1 MQQTTATPAT
11 NGKGTLP
18 KGSPPRKRFS
28 ARTIAII
35 VGIVILLAIGIVL
48 YFRLKAPAT
57 TPLVTSPVQRQTLVA
72 YATATGTVNPQ
83 DTISIGSQV
92 SGTIQTLEVDY
103 NSKVHA
109 GQVLA
114 RIDPTTLQSA
124 LDQAKGSLAQAQAQA
139 VAAGVSAQGS
149 GSSADAALATARAA
163 AATKA
168 AAEQN
173 VLVADAAVRSA
184 DSAVASAKSALTLA
198 NQTLARSRGLL
209 AQGYVAQSQVDADT
223 SAQIAAS
230 GALNSA
236 QVAAAQARLQTVASR
251 SQATATSEQGV
262 AQTAAGSASLA
273 SAAASRSTAAAA
285 QAAVEVAQ
293 AHVRSAQLDVDHT
306 IITSPVDGTVISRAV
321 SVGQTVA
328 ASFST
333 PTLFTIAKDLRKME
347 VDVAVGEP
355 DIGSVKAG
363 QSTDFSVLAYP
374 GQTFHG
380 TISQV
385 RMNATVV
392 SNVVTYTAVVLV
404 DNTDGRL
411 RPGMTANSSIHV
423 GQSAADALVVP
434 VAALS
439 WRPPA
444 ELRPARAKST
454 APAGGSASAAP
465 GAGASS
471 GSSASAASPW
481 GNTGSS
487 GVGALVAGSK
497 TRLFVQDAGGALRA
511 VPVTVGLVSGS
522 SAAVVPADGANL
534 AEGDLVVV
542 SGGKTAT
549 SGSTTSSA
557 AALGTTTRV
566 PSVGG
571 AGRGR

>member
-1 MQQTTATPAT
+1 MQQTTATPAA

-18 KGSPPRKRFS
+18 KGTPPRKRFS
-28 ARTIAII
+28 TRTLAIV
-35 VGIVILLAIGIVL
+35 VGLAILLAIGIVL
-48 YFRLKAPAT
+48 YLRSRPPALT
-57 TPLVTSPVQRQTLVA
+57 ALVTAPVQRQTLVA

-92 SGTIQTLEVDY
+92 SGTIKTLEVDY

-124 LDQAKGSLAQAQAQA
+124 LDQAKGLLAQAQAQA
-139 VAAGVSAQGS
+139 VAAGVTAQGS
-149 GSSADAALATARAA
+149 SSSAEAALATARAA

-168 AAEQN
+168 AAGQN

-184 DSAVASAKSALTLA
+184 DAAVASAKSALALA

-223 SAQIAAS
+223 AAQIAAS
-230 GALNSA
+230 GALSSA
-236 QVAAAQARLQTVASR
+236 QVAAAQARLQTVAAR
-251 SQATATSEQGV
+251 SQATASSEQGV
-262 AQTAAGSASLA
+262 AQTAAGSASLS

-285 QAAVEVAQ
+285 QSAVEVAQ
-293 AHVRSAQLDVDHT
+293 AHVRSAQLDLDHT

-355 DIGSVKAG
+355 DIGAVKAG

-404 DNTDGRL
+404 DNADGRL

-423 GQSAADALVVP
+423 GQSSENALVVP

-439 WRPPA
+439 WRPAA
-444 ELRPARAKST
+444 EARPARVRST
-454 APAGGSASAAP
+454 ASAAGSASSAP
-465 GAGASS
+465 GTSS
-471 GSSASAASPW
+471 PRSNPGSSAASPW
-481 GNTGSS
+481 GNVGSTATGTI
-487 GVGALVAGSK
+487 AAGSK
-497 TRLFVQDAGGALRA
+497 TRLYVQAAGGALRA
-511 VPVTVGLVSGS
+511 VPVTVSLVSGS
-522 SAAVVPADGANL
+522 SAAVAPATEDSL
-534 AEGDLVVV
+534 AEGDAVVV
-542 SGGKTAT
+542 SGGKVAST
-549 SGSTTSSA
+549 GSSSSSA

-566 PSVGG
+566 PNVGG
-571 AGRGR
+571 ARGH